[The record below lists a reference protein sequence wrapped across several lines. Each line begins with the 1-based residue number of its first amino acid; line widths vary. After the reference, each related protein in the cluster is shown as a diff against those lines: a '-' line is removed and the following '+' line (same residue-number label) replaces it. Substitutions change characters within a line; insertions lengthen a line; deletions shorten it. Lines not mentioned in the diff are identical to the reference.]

1 MELAGNS
8 SAGLIEAIAS
18 DNDLYLELIGVEF
31 EENDDEHNLL
41 DAKTSFT
48 ELNPG
53 IAESFFEVFHTYIED
68 FGGEVDS
75 GTHEYN
81 ESEQHLNLDPES
93 RARFMQY
100 IAGDEESA
108 IRMIASVEDQQMENL
123 SFEGLEQE
131 RPEVAGAENGTL
143 QGLLDTNTASLGC
156 LAWSW
161 LEAMD
166 DDGVQ
171 ESWRCWFGVLS
182 GLETVVGPTAFA
194 GRAPARSGPHPGPGE
209 LSDRARPHPCQVL
222 RGKKPRRSTTPS
234 GERNWWRP

>member
-1 MELAGNS
+1 PPTTSDESTPPRPDTPIHRNTLLMPLSDYIYCKIFVAKASEQEVREIAS
-8 SAGLIEAIAS
+8 SALGAYFQGKFLEVSDILVEVSRNPDSHGDRNFDEDFIYWPTLIE
-18 DNDLYLELIGVEF
+18 LELKNHSHFPI
-31 EENDDEHNLL
+31 L
-41 DAKTSFT
+41 ARKTS
-48 ELNPG
+48 L
-53 IAESFFEVFHTYIED
+53 
-68 FGGEVDS
+68 
-75 GTHEYN
+75 
-81 ESEQHLNLDPES
+81 L
-93 RARFMQY
+93 
-100 IAGDEESA
+100 
-108 IRMIASVEDQQMENL
+108 L
-123 SFEGLEQE
+123 S
-131 RPEVAGAENGTL
+131 TL
-143 QGLLDTNTASLGC
+143 WGNTASLGC

-171 ESWRCWFGVLS
+171 ESGRCWFGVFS